1 MKIPKKNIFGGVGAL
16 VMGGSGWGGQGGWE
30 QRSEACV
37 KIQKKKWGDR
47 GGFVWGVRVDVNVE
61 VKLL

>member
-1 MKIPKKNIFGGVGAL
+1 MGAWVRGGVGL
-16 VMGGSGWGGQGGWE
+16 GQGGWE

-37 KIQKKKWGDR
+37 KIKKKKNV
-47 GGFVWGVRVDVNVE
+47 GGGGGVRVDVNGE